1 MKLNALNRT
10 CIIVQFNL
18 RDNYVISY
26 YASILIYHNSLFI
39 YRLIK
44 VIMKACN
51 LVLGLMLAA
60 NVLTAH
66 SAVFVTAATTS
77 AIVASNTAII
87 ASHNNT
93 ESSKKTMASTV
104 SSTIINS
111 QNTTILGCTL
121 EYERVTK
128 DDEWIGTIV
137 PSLEKTL
144 NSSHC
149 QSNKKTMEQLNNT
162 HYKFGQVK
170 GMFSV
175 GANDHV
181 MIELVQVNE

>member
-1 MKLNALNRT
+1 
-10 CIIVQFNL
+10 
-18 RDNYVISY
+18 
-26 YASILIYHNSLFI
+26 
-39 YRLIK
+39 
-44 VIMKACN
+44 MKAHN

-66 SAVFVTAATTS
+66 SAVTVSAATTT
-77 AIVASNTAII
+77 AIVASNTTML
-87 ASHNNT
+87 ASANNAR
-93 ESSKKTMASTV
+93 SSEKTIDAV
-104 SSTIINS
+104 SSTILNS

-144 NSSHC
+144 NSSQC

-162 HYKFGQVK
+162 HYKFGKVK
-170 GMFSV
+170 GIFSI
-175 GANDHV
+175 GANEHI
-181 MIELVQVNE
+181 MIELVEVNE

>member
-1 MKLNALNRT
+1 MKVR
-10 CIIVQFNL
+10 
-18 RDNYVISY
+18 
-26 YASILIYHNSLFI
+26 
-39 YRLIK
+39 
-44 VIMKACN
+44 N
-51 LVLGLMLAA
+51 LVLGLMLGV

-66 SAVFVTAATTS
+66 GAVMVSTATTA

-87 ASHNNT
+87 ASHKNV
-93 ESSKKTMASTV
+93 ESSEKTMASTV
-104 SSTIINS
+104 SSTILNS
-111 QNTTILGCTL
+111 QNTVIVECII
-121 EYERVTK
+121 ENERVKK

-162 HYKFGQVK
+162 HYEFGKVK
-170 GMFSV
+170 GIFV
-175 GANDHV
+175 VRQEQHV

>member
-1 MKLNALNRT
+1 
-10 CIIVQFNL
+10 
-18 RDNYVISY
+18 
-26 YASILIYHNSLFI
+26 
-39 YRLIK
+39 
-44 VIMKACN
+44 MKARN
-51 LVLGLMLAA
+51 LVLVMILAA

-77 AIVASNTAII
+77 AIVASNTTML
-87 ASHNNT
+87 ASANNAR
-93 ESSKKTMASTV
+93 SSEKTTDDV

-137 PSLEKTL
+137 PSLEKTI

-149 QSNKKTMEQLNNT
+149 QSNKKTIEQLNNT
-162 HYKFGQVK
+162 HYKFGKVK
-170 GMFSV
+170 GIFSV
-175 GANDHV
+175 GANEHI
-181 MIELVQVNE
+181 MIELVEVNE